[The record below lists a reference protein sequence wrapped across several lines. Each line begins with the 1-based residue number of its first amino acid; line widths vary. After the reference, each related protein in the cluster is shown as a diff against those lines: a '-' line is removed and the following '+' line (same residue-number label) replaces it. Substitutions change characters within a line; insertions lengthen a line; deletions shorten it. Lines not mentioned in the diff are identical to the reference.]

1 MKKLSPFYLEIYHH
15 PDQMFVIDKNYCGP
29 SHSKKKGICA

>member
-15 PDQMFVIDKNYCGP
+15 QDQIFVIN
-29 SHSKKKGICA
+29 KKLL